1 MWKIFQ
7 LLVVFA
13 VVGTNIEWQ
22 WTDNPLAATVVGI
35 LVAFVAT
42 DLLTALADLLRNW
55 NAAARRLIRRK
66 HLDQEAGAVVTPR
79 SKLLNAPNTVRRH
92 EKIGKPF

>member
-13 VVGTNIEWQ
+13 VVGSNIEWQ

-35 LVAFVAT
+35 GVAFVLT
-42 DLLTALADLLRNW
+42 EFLTWLLDLGRRSR
-55 NAAARRLIRRK
+55 AASRRLVGGKQLKDNPRPAI
-66 HLDQEAGAVVTPR
+66 APR
-79 SKLLNAPNTVRRH
+79 SQLLNARNTLIAAKKKAR
-92 EKIGKPF
+92 